1 MKLHKTGK
9 MVRILSMMLVVAI
22 MMSVCLVQAF
32 AGSASTTLQGYTARA
47 EVGVYGNGA
56 AYGEVT
62 FDVSAGL
69 TIKITGTYATN
80 LSYMDPYEF
89 TANGG
94 ANHYQATVVAETP
107 RYSYYVDEIAGTAT
121 VGYNGSTVYLYPR
134 Y

>member
-9 MVRILSMMLVVAI
+9 MVRVLSMVLVVAMLLSA
-22 MMSVCLVQAF
+22 MMVQAF

-47 EVGVYGNGA
+47 EVGVYSNGA